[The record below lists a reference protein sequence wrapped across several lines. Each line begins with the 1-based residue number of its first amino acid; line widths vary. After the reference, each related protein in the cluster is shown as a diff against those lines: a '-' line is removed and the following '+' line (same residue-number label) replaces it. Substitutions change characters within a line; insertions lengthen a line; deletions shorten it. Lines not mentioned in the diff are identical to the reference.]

1 MESER
6 EKLIYDNRVDRIEA
20 HLKNLK
26 EDSEAMSGNIYKITT
41 AIIGNE
47 FTGGIGVIHTL
58 KDITERV
65 AKSEDKIA
73 MLEENL
79 TFSKNIIKTL
89 VGVITAYIV
98 YLITK

>member
-6 EKLIYDNRVDRIEA
+6 EKIIYDNRVDRIEV
-20 HLKNLK
+20 HLKKLK
-26 EDSEAMSGNIYKITT
+26 EDSEIMSGNIGKITT

-47 FTGGIGVIHTL
+47 FTGGIGVIHTI
-58 KDITERV
+58 KDISERV
-65 AKSEDKIA
+65 GKSEDKIA

-89 VGVITAYIV
+89 VGVITAYII